1 MKTTI
6 STALIGQFVLSIVI
20 TIVGEIISPGIL
32 RMLKTPDNIM
42 ADSLIYLRIYLG
54 GAVFLFIYNTL
65 NGIYNALGD
74 SKTPL
79 YFLMLST
86 LTNIVLDLLFVLAF
100 HWDLFGWAFAT
111 VLSQVCLLYTSRCV

>member
-1 MKTTI
+1 
-6 STALIGQFVLSIVI
+6 
-20 TIVGEIISPGIL
+20 
-32 RMLKTPDNIM
+32 M

-65 NGIYNALGD
+65 NGILNALGD

-86 LTNIVLDLLFVLAF
+86 LTNIVLDLLFVIKF
-100 HWDLFGWAFAT
+100 HMGCCRR
-111 VLSQVCLLYTSRCV
+111 CLGHP

>member
-6 STALIGQFVLSIVI
+6 STALIGQFVLSIGI

-86 LTNIVLDLLFVLAF
+86 LTN
-100 HWDLFGWAFAT
+100 WNAT
-111 VLSQVCLLYTSRCV
+111 STSIFSDVPLK